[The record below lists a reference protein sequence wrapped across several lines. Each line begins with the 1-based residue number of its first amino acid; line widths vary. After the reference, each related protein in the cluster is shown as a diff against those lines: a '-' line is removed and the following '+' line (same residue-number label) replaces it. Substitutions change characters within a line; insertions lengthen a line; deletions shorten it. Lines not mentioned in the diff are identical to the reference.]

1 MTLDARVGLRLG
13 EFELDV
19 AINATADETVALLGP
34 NGAGKSTLL
43 RAVAGLTPLNHGNIT
58 LDGTVLDDPARHI
71 FVPPEKRS
79 IGVMFQNYLLFEH
92 LSARENI
99 AFGLRA
105 HGVPRSSARAM
116 ADEWLTRLDVADAAR
131 KKPTQ
136 LSGGQAQRVA
146 LARALA
152 TRPSVLLLDEP
163 MAALDVGARGAVRRD
178 LRRYLSEFEGVRIL
192 VTHDPIDA
200 AALADRLVVIENGRL
215 TQEGPLSD
223 ITARPRSR
231 YVADLVGV
239 NLLRG
244 VARGG
249 AITLADG
256 AKVAVADAGDG
267 DALAVIHPHS
277 VTLHRARPESSARN
291 AWPGRVESIEM
302 LGNRVRVRVAGLVP
316 LTAEVTPT
324 AVADLQ
330 LVEGAEVWAAVKAT
344 DITAYPE
351 TSVVEQ

>member
-1 MTLDARVGLRLG
+1 MTLDARVGLRIG
-13 EFELDV
+13 EFQLDV
-19 AINATADETVALLGP
+19 AINATADETLALLGP

-43 RAVAGLTPLNHGNIT
+43 RAIAGLTALNHGHVT
-58 LDGTVLDDPARHI
+58 LDGTVLDDPRLHI
-71 FVPPEKRS
+71 FVPPEQRS

-105 HGVPRSSARAM
+105 RGTPRASARAT

-131 KKPTQ
+131 KKPAQ

-200 AALADRLVVIENGRL
+200 AALADRLVVIEHGRL
-215 TQEGPLSD
+215 TQEGPLAD

-249 AITLADG
+249 VITLSDG
-256 AKVAVADAGDG
+256 AEVAVADAGSG

-302 LGNRVRVRVAGLVP
+302 LGNRVRVRVSGLVP

-351 TSVVEQ
+351 NSVVEQ